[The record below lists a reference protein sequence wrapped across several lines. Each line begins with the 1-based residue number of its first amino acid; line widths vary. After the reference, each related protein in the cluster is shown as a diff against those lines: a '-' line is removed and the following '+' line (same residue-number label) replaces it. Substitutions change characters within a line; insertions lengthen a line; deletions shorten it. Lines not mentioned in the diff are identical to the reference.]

1 MTIETMK
8 VSFKDAIEKMITK
21 LESWLDTII
30 LNIPN
35 IIVAIFVFTM
45 VIILSRYTNKL
56 MKKLLTR
63 TSLQLSMRRVIAR
76 FSAIVIIA
84 LGLFLVLGILDL
96 GKTLNTILAGAGV
109 LGLAVGLALQSALA
123 NTYSGIVLSYI
134 KNIKNGDWIATND
147 YEGEVIDINFRATTL
162 KQKDNNL
169 VYIPNKLVVEG
180 PVKNYSSTPQSRVIL
195 ECGVAYGSDLRE
207 VRSLTI
213 KTIIDNFDVPK
224 TDEDVLFLYRGFGD
238 SSINYEIR
246 FWIDSSSGLE
256 VAKARSEAMI
266 FIKEA
271 YDHASI
277 EIPFPIRTLDL
288 GNQLDKFMPASNG
301 NQSKEVQEA

>member
-1 MTIETMK
+1 MTIETME
-8 VSFKDAIEKMITK
+8 VSFEDAVDKIITK
-21 LESWLDTII
+21 LESWFDLIV

-35 IIVAIFVFTM
+35 IIIAIVVFTL
-45 VIILSRYTNKL
+45 VIIISRYTNKL
-56 MKKLLTR
+56 MKKILTK

-76 FSAIVIIA
+76 FSSIVIIA
-84 LGLFLVLGILDL
+84 LGLFLVLGILNL

-134 KNIKNGDWIATND
+134 KNIKNGDWIETND
-147 YEGEVIDINFRATTL
+147 FEGEVIDIDFRATTL
-162 KQKDNNL
+162 RQKDNNL
-169 VYIPNKLVVEG
+169 VYIPNKLVVEN

-195 ECGVAYGSDLRE
+195 ECGVAYGSDLKE
-207 VRSLTI
+207 VRSLTVQ
-213 KTIIDNFDVPK
+213 TIIDNFEVPK
-224 TDEDVLFLYRGFGD
+224 TEEDVLFLYRGFGD

-246 FWIDSSSGLE
+246 FWIDSSSALE
-256 VAKARSEAMI
+256 VAKAKSEAMI

-271 YDHASI
+271 YDHANI

-288 GNQLDKFMPASNG
+288 GNQLDKFMPI
-301 NQSKEVQEA
+301 SKEKEDLQEA

>member
-1 MTIETMK
+1 MTTKTIK
-8 VSFKDAIEKMITK
+8 ASFEKAIDKMLVK
-21 LESWLDTII
+21 LESWLDTIV

-35 IIVAIFVFTM
+35 IILAVFVFTL
-45 VIILSRYTNKL
+45 VIIISRYVNKL
-56 MKKLLTR
+56 MKKLLSK
-63 TSLQLSMRRVIAR
+63 TSLQLSMRRVISR
-76 FSAIVIIA
+76 FSAITIIA

-96 GKTLNTILAGAGV
+96 GKTLNTVLAGAGV

-134 KNIKNGDWIATND
+134 KNIKNGDWIETND
-147 YEGEVIDINFRATTL
+147 FEGEVIDINFRATTL
-162 KQKDNNL
+162 RQKDNNL

-195 ECGVAYGSDLRE
+195 ECGVAYGSNLKE

-213 KTIIDNFDVPK
+213 RTIIDNFEVPE

-246 FWIDSSSGLE
+246 FWINSSSGLE
-256 VAKARSEAMI
+256 VAKAKSEAMI

-271 YDHASI
+271 YDKANI
-277 EIPFPIRTLDL
+277 EIPFPMRTLDL
-288 GNQLDKFMPASNG
+288 GNQLDRFMPSA
-301 NQSKEVQEA
+301 KEENHLQDA